1 MMNGNCKVKNSK
13 YSTFIIYTII
23 YAGYWKLLFS
33 EISIMF
39 TILQFVAI
47 VCAVI
52 LTIRDRYF
60 WSHKKPLTHFMW
72 IILFLLWRIAL
83 GMLSDSAASYQ
94 RVEEAAMTVAF
105 AFILLFAAN
114 KIDIEREPYI
124 FDTVIVLNLIAVV
137 LYLIVYGTMIMRGLA
152 EGLRLGD
159 VNGSSIWT
167 ARFCGDAIICC
178 AYKYMKKNRS
188 IYIITGLFFFM
199 VAVLTASKGPLL
211 AILVVLSMYYFH
223 NENNTTK
230 KMKVG
235 FILFVGAIGILIAFQ
250 FITNEVILYRFS
262 FKTAVQN
269 APGYRV
275 DRYIYTIKNILSA
288 PFRGNGIGQWG
299 HAYWQQYKVNLDYI
313 DYADYPHNIILEIC
327 YEMGLIAVL
336 LFLLP
341 VVKCIKEVKKL
352 ENGYIVASLII
363 INVFYAFTSGSV
375 VDGNRGIY
383 YWIAFCCG
391 IICRNYS
398 KKDRH
403 EISG

>member
-1 MMNGNCKVKNSK
+1 
-13 YSTFIIYTII
+13 
-23 YAGYWKLLFS
+23 
-33 EISIMF
+33 MF

-114 KIDIEREPYI
+114 KIDVEREPYI

-188 IYIITGLFFFM
+188 IYIITGLFF
-199 VAVLTASKGPLL
+199 
-211 AILVVLSMYYFH
+211 
-223 NENNTTK
+223 
-230 KMKVG
+230 
-235 FILFVGAIGILIAFQ
+235 
-250 FITNEVILYRFS
+250 LY
-262 FKTAVQN
+262 
-269 APGYRV
+269 G
-275 DRYIYTIKNILSA
+275 
-288 PFRGNGIGQWG
+288 
-299 HAYWQQYKVNLDYI
+299 
-313 DYADYPHNIILEIC
+313 
-327 YEMGLIAVL
+327 
-336 LFLLP
+336 
-341 VVKCIKEVKKL
+341 
-352 ENGYIVASLII
+352 
-363 INVFYAFTSGSV
+363 GSS
-375 VDGNRGIY
+375 D
-383 YWIAFCCG
+383 C
-391 IICRNYS
+391 
-398 KKDRH
+398 K
-403 EISG
+403 